1 MHGINEAVLLAQK
14 IIDKSRNREVVYME
28 QEGIF
33 VAEYAEWFYRGSSIV
48 ILILLIYVLHRIKKT
63 ERKNLMMNREIEKRL
78 QQIEKQNRQKETEDR
93 TENEH
98 EKMTGKIRLKEDTDL
113 HQTQVLQGLEKG
125 KQNAES
131 VTVIHDVI
139 EEVFS

>member
-28 QEGIF
+28 QVGIF
-33 VAEYAEWFYRGSSIV
+33 VAEYAEWIYRGSSVV

-63 ERKNLMMNREIEKRL
+63 EQKNLFMNEEIEKRL
-78 QQIEKQNRQKETEDR
+78 QQIEKQYRQKEIEDTTESR
-93 TENEH
+93 TEYKTEVKTEN
-98 EKMTGKIRLKEDTDL
+98 KIANGVKKKD
-113 HQTQVLQGLEKG
+113 
-125 KQNAES
+125 AES
-131 VTVIHDVI
+131 VTVIQDVI

>member
-1 MHGINEAVLLAQK
+1 
-14 IIDKSRNREVVYME
+14 ME
-28 QEGIF
+28 QVGIF
-33 VAEYAEWFYRGSSIV
+33 VAEYAEWFYRGSSVV

-63 ERKNLMMNREIEKRL
+63 EQKNLFMNEEIEKRL

>member
-28 QEGIF
+28 QVGIF
-33 VAEYAEWFYRGSSIV
+33 VAEYAEWFYRGSSVV

-63 ERKNLMMNREIEKRL
+63 EQKNLFMNEEIEKRL
-78 QQIEKQNRQKETEDR
+78 QQIEKQDRQKEIEDTTEGR
-93 TENEH
+93 TEYKTEVKTENKIANG
-98 EKMTGKIRLKEDTDL
+98 EKKKD
-113 HQTQVLQGLEKG
+113 
-125 KQNAES
+125 AES
-131 VTVIHDVI
+131 VTVIQDVI